1 MIFLGEAY
9 SCSRSYL
16 IKLLE
21 NNEIEYRKI
30 GKHRRILLKDVL
42 NYREKMKAA
51 QKQAII
57 DIMEADEKDGLYHT

>member
-1 MIFLGEAY
+1 
-9 SCSRSYL
+9 L

>member
-21 NNEIEYRKI
+21 NNEIEYRKL

-57 DIMEADEKDGLYHT
+57 DIMEADEKDGLYDT